1 MSTTASHFQI
11 HVEGVRKPIVTT
23 GRGEYWR
30 LLAPGGSYTLHA
42 TKEGYRTGEKKTVT
56 LPINDA
62 WPPKFQNVDFKLE
75 KES

>member
-1 MSTTASHFQI
+1 MSTNGRFQI

-23 GRGEYWR
+23 TRGEYWR

-42 TKEGYRTGEKKTVT
+42 TKEGYRTSEKKTVT